1 MTETEK
7 RIFEL
12 ARLIGVDTQPGS
24 KVFAEL
30 KGYCAGF
37 KLISDD
43 FADLP
48 YQLSPYTAQGY
59 ALDLFCSMMGISA
72 SESEEEKRRQIIQG
86 LGKKFGGCLLYDFI
100 GELNDIFL
108 ICISNSFKV
117 SLQTIDGD
125 SIINCDGE
133 KTAGSLL
140 KNYIP
145 PGARATFNGSGV
157 TFDRWEGL
165 SYTFDKYDSLDLTFD
180 LLDTIT

>member
-1 MTETEK
+1 MTDTEK

-12 ARLIGVDTQPGS
+12 ARMIGIDTQPGS
-24 KVFAEL
+24 KASAEL

-37 KLISDD
+37 KLISDV
-43 FADLP
+43 FFDLP
-48 YQLSPYTAQGY
+48 YQLSPDTAQGY
-59 ALDLFCSMMGISA
+59 ALDLLCSMMGISTT
-72 SESEEEKRRQIIQG
+72 ESEEEKRRLIIQG
-86 LGKKFGGCLLYDFI
+86 LGKKFGGCLLDDFI

-108 ICISNSFKV
+108 ICISNSFKA

-125 SIINCDGE
+125 SIISCGGAE
-133 KTAGSLL
+133 TAGGFL
-140 KNYIP
+140 KKYLP
-145 PGARATFNGSGV
+145 PGIRATFNGSGV